1 MDDESPGDAAF
12 RADARAWLAANVGPY
27 RTRYDP
33 TNPSLVFADV
43 SDTDH
48 VARGKAWQR
57 VLHEG
62 GYAGLGWPKEYG
74 GRDLPLSQRMI
85 WVQETAAAGAPPG
98 INLIGEGMVGP
109 TLLAHGTDEQKRR
122 YLPPL
127 LRGDEIW
134 CQLFSEPDAGTDLA
148 AVTTTAV
155 RLADGD
161 GGDWVVNGH
170 KLWTSAAHYADWGIL
185 LARTDWDVPK
195 HQGCTYFLVDMT
207 APGVTTRPLRQMTGG
222 AAFNEVFLDD
232 VAVADA
238 QRVGAEGDGWSV
250 AVTTLL
256 AERLNLGLGL
266 ARVGGGIQRMLSDL
280 RPRDVA
286 DDPVVRQ
293 LAARLWT
300 DAKVLELLGER
311 IVSKLARGEVPG
323 AEGSVARL
331 ASIRVSR
338 RSDEL
343 LDAMRGAGG
352 MLVDEYTLLQLWIP
366 ATRIAGGTE
375 EALRSIV
382 AERVLG
388 LPREPRVDKD
398 VPFRDVPVGR
408 LGRRPATARPGTG
421 RPATGRPGVGVD
433 GG

>member
-1 MDDESPGDAAF
+1 MPAVQ
-12 RADARAWLAANVGPY
+12 RARRRHRPRRGH
-27 RTRYDP
+27 
-33 TNPSLVFADV
+33 
-43 SDTDH
+43 DH
-48 VARGKAWQR
+48 
-57 VLHEG
+57 
-62 GYAGLGWPKEYG
+62 
-74 GRDLPLSQRMI
+74 GR
-85 WVQETAAAGAPPG
+85 PPG
-98 INLIGEGMVGP
+98 
-109 TLLAHGTDEQKRR
+109 RR
-122 YLPPL
+122 
-127 LRGDEIW
+127 GGGW
-134 CQLFSEPDAGTDLA
+134 
-148 AVTTTAV
+148 AVS
-155 RLADGD
+155 
-161 GGDWVVNGH
+161 GH

-195 HQGCTYFLVDMT
+195 HQGCTYFLVDMR

-232 VAVADA
+232 VPVADA

-266 ARVGGGIQRMLSDL
+266 ARVGGGIRRMLSDL
-280 RPRDVA
+280 RPHGVA

-388 LPREPRVDKD
+388 LPREPRADKD

-408 LGRRPATARPGTG
+408 VGEAPGYWAPEGSTAGRFAGVSRRRFLPVLLLALALTAAACSDSKSRTATPRRPSRPTRRRRTCSRPSGPSPPRARWTPTCRRRSRSTATRWRRP
-421 RPATGRPGVGVD
+421 RPSPRTTWG
-433 GG
+433 

>member
-1 MDDESPGDAAF
+1 MATGGPMHDDSPADAAF
-12 RADARAWLAANVGPY
+12 RAEARAWLAANVGPY

-48 VARGKAWQR
+48 VTRGKAWQR

-62 GYAGLGWPKEYG
+62 GYSGLGWPAEFG
-74 GRDLPLSQRMI
+74 GRPVPLSQRVI
-85 WVQETAAAGAPPG
+85 WAQETAAAGAPPG

-109 TLLAHGTDEQKRR
+109 TLLAHGTADQKRR

-148 AVTTTAV
+148 AVTTTAA
-155 RLADGD
+155 REGEGD
-161 GGDWVVNGH
+161 GGWVVTGH
-170 KLWTSAAHYADWGIL
+170 KLWTSAAHYADFGIL

-195 HQGCTYFLVDMT
+195 HQGCTYFLVDMR

-222 AAFNEVFLDD
+222 AAFNEVFLDR
-232 VAVADA
+232 VPVADA
-238 QRVGAEGDGWSV
+238 QRVGAEGDGWAV

-280 RPRDVA
+280 RPHGVA
-286 DDPVVRQ
+286 DHPVVRQ

-300 DAKVLELLGER
+300 DAKVLEVLGER

-323 AEGSVARL
+323 PEGAVARL

-343 LDAMRGAGG
+343 LDALRGAGG

-388 LPREPRVDKD
+388 LPREPRADKD
-398 VPFRDVPVGR
+398 VPFREVPVGR
-408 LGRRPATARPGTG
+408 VGRRPMTPG
-421 RPATGRPGVGVD
+421 D